1 MNEPLRLL
9 AAMAHPHDWTWVS
22 GTLCL
27 HARAGDRVTVCSV
40 THGGATHRERFLDEM
55 ARPEAERDPAI
66 VGEPVEAYT
75 GRKEREMR
83 QAAALFGIED
93 VRVLGFDDKPFT
105 RQEQPQAIDAIRE
118 LIVEVAPD
126 VLITENPYG
135 DSGFRM
141 AHRTDHTEVGRA
153 VLEARDRAAT
163 PRDGRPHRVA
173 VTYFSGIMFDTS
185 QVTCGV
191 ELSDEIVELRVQAE
205 ACYRT
210 QEHDPERARRRI
222 EMELAHLGR
231 VMRTRYA
238 ETFVQESPSLLGR
251 LAVPERMLASSR
263 EGRVQRIRRLM

>member
-1 MNEPLRLL
+1 MSEPLGLL
-9 AAMAHPHDWTWVS
+9 AVMAHPHDWTWVA

-55 ARPEAERDPAI
+55 AKPEAERDPAI

-75 GRKEREMR
+75 GRKEQEMR
-83 QAAALFGIED
+83 QAAALFGIDD

-105 RQEQPQAIDAIRE
+105 RQDQPQAIDAIRE

-126 VLITENPYG
+126 ILITENPYG

-163 PRDGRPHRVA
+163 PRAGRPHRVA

-191 ELSDEIVELRVQAE
+191 ELPEDIVELRVQAE

-210 QEHDPERARRRI
+210 QEHNPERARRRI

-238 ETFVQESPSLLGR
+238 ETFVQESPALLAR
-251 LAVPERMLASSR
+251 LAAPERMLAASR